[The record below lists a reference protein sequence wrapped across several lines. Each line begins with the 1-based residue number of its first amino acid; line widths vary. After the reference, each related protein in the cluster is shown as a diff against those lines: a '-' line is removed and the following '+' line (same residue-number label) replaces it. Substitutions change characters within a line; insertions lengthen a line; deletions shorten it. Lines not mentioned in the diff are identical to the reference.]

1 MLYQYHGNDM
11 EALRDA
17 ACTLLGAAPAPPLV
31 AERLIVPNVGM
42 AKWLRQG
49 IAARLG
55 VAANLRNESPAVFL
69 DALAGSVLD
78 DAEPAGAAAW
88 GKEQLALRL
97 MRVLPGLLDEP
108 AFDPVRRYLDAVAP
122 QRRLYA
128 LCRRLA
134 ALFDQYLLYRPRW
147 LLAWEAG
154 TPTPDCPL
162 AGNEWQA
169 ALWRALVREIG
180 AAHPGSTHGAAR
192 LERLVARLGA
202 AAPLPLALPARV
214 IGFGLG
220 ALPPVFVAALA
231 ALATRTEVHLFQFN
245 PCSEYWYDIVS
256 ERTRARW
263 QLLTPARAA
272 HAETGNPLLASWGTL
287 GRNGLQLL
295 LERDGGEWRECFREP
310 ASAGVLGALQRDI
323 LWLETPAAPRLLA
336 PQDHGL
342 VFAEAHSALRE
353 VEALQ
358 DQLLALLATLP
369 GLQPRDITVMAPDI
383 GAYAGVINA
392 VFTQSRHDPRHIPFS
407 IADRDA
413 SAGNAV
419 VQSFL
424 HLLAL
429 PESRFAASAVL
440 ALLGVP
446 ALGARFGI
454 DAEAL
459 ESVRARVRDSG
470 IRWGLDER
478 PGAHG
483 APGPARNSW
492 RFGLERML
500 LGVALEEG
508 VVFAGA
514 TPCETGGQ
522 DAIEEIGRLAH
533 FIDRLGHYAAA
544 LAAPRAM
551 DAWMALLR
559 VLIED
564 FYADTPESTADL
576 AELHAA
582 IAALAARLD
591 EAGFQETLTRE
602 VLLDMLQEQLAA
614 AEGSHQF
621 LRGGINF
628 CQLTPLRSIPFRV
641 VCLLGMNAEA
651 FPRNTQPPAFDLMA
665 AEPRP
670 GDPSRRDDDR
680 YLFLEALLSARDCLY
695 ISYVARDE
703 RSNEQREPAVP
714 VCELRD
720 YIDRH
725 WAATQDG
732 AGAGAAL
739 TRSHRLKPFHAAYFE
754 PGGAL
759 FSYRHEWLPAA
770 RAEAAP
776 APFCPEPLPACAIA
790 ELTLAELL
798 RFFRNPCQEF
808 FSTRLGVRF
817 EEAEE
822 MAADSEPFALD
833 GLAAW
838 ALRDEL
844 LATALAGGDAEVCA
858 ARVAAAGT
866 LPHGQA
872 GQIALQAQQ
881 ARSAALV
888 ATAGSWAALEPVSAE
903 FTLDIAGTRLH
914 GTVANLRGGSLRQLS
929 ASKANGATRLQFW
942 ITHLCCCAA
951 GLVSAPSEL
960 HHEDDRVEV
969 PLLAPSAATGFLAD
983 LLQLYGDGLCRPLP
997 LFPKSAWTFAQQL
1010 RRKQDAD
1017 GAMKKARATFEDGF
1031 QHEGE
1036 GSNAYIARAFT
1047 DVEAALGEE
1056 FALLAQR
1063 VFAPLLAAEAGESGP

>member
-1 MLYQYHGNDM
+1 M
-11 EALRDA
+11 AWCSPRRTA
-17 ACTLLGAAPAPPLV
+17 RCAKSRRCRTSCSRCSPRCPAC
-31 AERLIVPNVGM
+31 
-42 AKWLRQG
+42 
-49 IAARLG
+49 
-55 VAANLRNESPAVFL
+55 SPA
-69 DALAGSVLD
+69 
-78 DAEPAGAAAW
+78 
-88 GKEQLALRL
+88 
-97 MRVLPGLLDEP
+97 
-108 AFDPVRRYLDAVAP
+108 
-122 QRRLYA
+122 
-128 LCRRLA
+128 
-134 ALFDQYLLYRPRW
+134 
-147 LLAWEAG
+147 
-154 TPTPDCPL
+154 T
-162 AGNEWQA
+162 
-169 ALWRALVREIG
+169 
-180 AAHPGSTHGAAR
+180 
-192 LERLVARLGA
+192 
-202 AAPLPLALPARV
+202 
-214 IGFGLG
+214 
-220 ALPPVFVAALA
+220 
-231 ALATRTEVHLFQFN
+231 
-245 PCSEYWYDIVS
+245 
-256 ERTRARW
+256 
-263 QLLTPARAA
+263 
-272 HAETGNPLLASWGTL
+272 
-287 GRNGLQLL
+287 
-295 LERDGGEWRECFREP
+295 
-310 ASAGVLGALQRDI
+310 
-323 LWLETPAAPRLLA
+323 
-336 PQDHGL
+336 
-342 VFAEAHSALRE
+342 
-353 VEALQ
+353 
-358 DQLLALLATLP
+358 
-369 GLQPRDITVMAPDI
+369 
-383 GAYAGVINA
+383 
-392 VFTQSRHDPRHIPFS
+392 
-407 IADRDA
+407 
-413 SAGNAV
+413 
-419 VQSFL
+419 
-424 HLLAL
+424 
-429 PESRFAASAVL
+429 
-440 ALLGVP
+440 
-446 ALGARFGI
+446 
-454 DAEAL
+454 
-459 ESVRARVRDSG
+459 
-470 IRWGLDER
+470 
-478 PGAHG
+478 G

-533 FIDRLGHYAAA
+533 FIDRLAHYAAA

-559 VLIED
+559 ALIED

-582 IAALAARLD
+582 IAALTARLD

-725 WAATQDG
+725 WGATQDG

-808 FSTRLGVRF
+808 FNTRLGVRF

-881 ARSAALV
+881 ARSAALI

-903 FTLDIAGTRLH
+903 FALDIAGTRLH
-914 GTVANLRGGSLRQLS
+914 GTVANLRGGALRQLS

-942 ITHLCCCAA
+942 IT
-951 GLVSAPSEL
+951 
-960 HHEDDRVEV
+960 
-969 PLLAPSAATGFLAD
+969 
-983 LLQLYGDGLCRPLP
+983 
-997 LFPKSAWTFAQQL
+997 
-1010 RRKQDAD
+1010 
-1017 GAMKKARATFEDGF
+1017 
-1031 QHEGE
+1031 
-1036 GSNAYIARAFT
+1036 
-1047 DVEAALGEE
+1047 
-1056 FALLAQR
+1056 
-1063 VFAPLLAAEAGESGP
+1063 

>member
-1 MLYQYHGNDM
+1 MQ
-11 EALRDA
+11 A
-17 ACTLLGAAPAPPLV
+17 AA
-31 AERLIVPNVGM
+31 
-42 AKWLRQG
+42 G
-49 IAARLG
+49 IA
-55 VAANLRNESPAVFL
+55 EH
-69 DALAGSVLD
+69 
-78 DAEPAGAAAW
+78 AAARW
-88 GKEQLALRL
+88 S
-97 MRVLPGLLDEP
+97 
-108 AFDPVRRYLDAVAP
+108 RRHN
-122 QRRLYA
+122 
-128 LCRRLA
+128 
-134 ALFDQYLLYRPRW
+134 LF
-147 LLAWEAG
+147 
-154 TPTPDCPL
+154 
-162 AGNEWQA
+162 
-169 ALWRALVREIG
+169 
-180 AAHPGSTHGAAR
+180 
-192 LERLVARLGA
+192 
-202 AAPLPLALPARV
+202 
-214 IGFGLG
+214 
-220 ALPPVFVAALA
+220 
-231 ALATRTEVHLFQFN
+231 
-245 PCSEYWYDIVS
+245 
-256 ERTRARW
+256 
-263 QLLTPARAA
+263 
-272 HAETGNPLLASWGTL
+272 
-287 GRNGLQLL
+287 
-295 LERDGGEWRECFREP
+295 
-310 ASAGVLGALQRDI
+310 I
-323 LWLETPAAPRLLA
+323 L
-336 PQDHGL
+336 
-342 VFAEAHSALRE
+342 
-353 VEALQ
+353 
-358 DQLLALLATLP
+358 
-369 GLQPRDITVMAPDI
+369 
-383 GAYAGVINA
+383 
-392 VFTQSRHDPRHIPFS
+392 RHDPRHIPFS

-508 VVFAGA
+508 VVFEGA

-533 FIDRLGHYAAA
+533 FIDRLAHYTAA

-559 VLIED
+559 ALIAD

-591 EAGFQETLTRE
+591 EAGFREALTRE

-732 AGAGAAL
+732 AAAGAAL

-776 APFCPEPLPACAIA
+776 APFCPAPLPACAIA
-790 ELTLAELL
+790 ELTLADLL

-808 FSTRLGVRF
+808 FNTRLGVRF

-844 LATALAGGDAEVCA
+844 LATALAGGDAGACA
-858 ARVAAAGT
+858 ARIAAAGT

-881 ARSAALV
+881 ARSAALL

-903 FTLDIAGTRLH
+903 FTLDIASTRLH
-914 GTVANLRGGSLRQLS
+914 GTVANLRGGALRQLS

-942 ITHLCCCAA
+942 VTHLCCCAA

-960 HHEDDRVEV
+960 HHEDDRAEL
-969 PLLAPSAATGFLAD
+969 PLLAPSAATGLLAD
-983 LLQLYGDGLCRPLP
+983 LVQLYGDGLCRPLP
-997 LFPKSAWTFAQQL
+997 LFPKSAWAFAQHL
-1010 RRKQDAD
+1010 RRKQDAE
-1017 GAMKKARATFEDGF
+1017 GAMKKARAAFEDGF

-1047 DVEAALGEE
+1047 DVETALGEE
-1056 FALLAQR
+1056 FAVLAQR
-1063 VFAPLLAAEAGESGP
+1063 AFAPLLAAEAGESGP